1 MVQERGLQ
9 RLAACDTPVTEYTED
24 VMTITRHLNGGP
36 HIPNWSMLCIA
47 GSRTRDCGSPAATS
61 ISTMSRQHSADVVS
75 VSSSLRSSTVSAI
88 TSLGLADHDH
98 PHLDPSGGLDARP
111 GQSYGPSEDHSE
123 IEMHTMDHTP
133 SEIEVP
139 TSNNAEGRTTTQEC
153 ESLIS
158 PVQNDS
164 PTGEAAGI
172 EIIEIARPP
181 WVKRLGKM
189 AIAILILGTTVILGA
204 VSFTGFL
211 WFASYNNRTWHAIIV
226 RDWLTESVT
235 ILAEAIKQAVNFQ
248 IGIGGAML
256 AALALERGEVL
267 LQNAASLTMMRNGL
281 GSGKLL
287 SLSKKQL
294 RNRKA
299 MKGSSF
305 TIPCFIILETKIL
318 AFIQAITI
326 ILTSDVGLQ
335 PIPGYSKSSETA
347 FGFTYITPN
356 NTNIPQSRVLSRGT
370 SWSRKASLYP
380 TFAEYSEPPFIE
392 DGVSDT
398 GLTLRAFLPYSS
410 AQDREDT
417 YEYNGRT
424 TVLDSRVT
432 CQLPNLEGETVQADG
447 DGSLY
452 FTGSVRATRATPRLG
467 NVTIS
472 LIPWANASGYDSV
485 YNASY
490 PFFCIAPSDNEGN
503 FTDQWR
509 TTLCQLGE
517 CSSETFSVAGGLI
530 SEFKSNL
537 TLPAPNDSLGLS
549 ESSTSYGTAYLMVNV
564 TKGTSSIWRAVT
576 EASSSGSGVKPPQY
590 STSGEWLDLIY
601 SNGALVLSVTL
612 CYSSFD
618 TADLPVKISST
629 ANRTETTP
637 IFDFDSSTYTFNAL
651 REQYGQY
658 GNTLSP
664 EQRGVLR
671 LDKQDWVANQSET
684 PPVEP
689 YMRDFTNLGG
699 PKGEGN
705 DPNYTCL
712 LWEGST
718 PGVASNINF
727 QWLDPDLMHT
737 WLFQEIVQSGGSIA
751 FALQSLI
758 TLLSSMAYYD
768 QLGQFDN
775 RALIS
780 QTQFVTANTPQRYR
794 GFVAVAT
801 VLLVHLMLLGIIV
814 TMFLNGTHYS
824 MLGNSWQS
832 VSQAVTSETEA
843 YLAIA
848 SMKVDDEVKSKM
860 KDDGVQSLRIG
871 IDQIDGSNR
880 VGVVRYEDMTKRRS
894 TRSKTEA

>member
-1 MVQERGLQ
+1 
-9 RLAACDTPVTEYTED
+9 
-24 VMTITRHLNGGP
+24 
-36 HIPNWSMLCIA
+36 
-47 GSRTRDCGSPAATS
+47 
-61 ISTMSRQHSADVVS
+61 MSRQHSTDVAS
-75 VSSSLRSSTVSAI
+75 VPSNPRSSTISAI
-88 TSLGLADHDH
+88 TDLGLADDVRQYQA
-98 PHLDPSGGLDARP
+98 PSSGMEERP
-111 GQSYGPSEDHSE
+111 GQSDAPSEDLYE
-123 IEMHTMDHTP
+123 IEMHTMDHAP
-133 SEIEVP
+133 SGIEVS
-139 TSNNAEGRTTTQEC
+139 TSNYGDERTTPKED
-153 ESLIS
+153 ESLIG
-158 PVQNDS
+158 PVQNSS
-164 PTGEAAGI
+164 PTGEVTDVDI
-172 EIIEIARPP
+172 VEIARPP
-181 WVKRLGKM
+181 WLKQLGKM
-189 AIAILILGTTVILGA
+189 AITILMLGTVVILGA

-267 LQNAASLTMMRNGL
+267 LGNAASLTMMRNGL

-299 MKGSSF
+299 MEGSSF
-305 TIPCFIILETKIL
+305 TIPCLILLETKIL
-318 AFIQAITI
+318 AFIQVITI
-326 ILTSDVGLQ
+326 ILTSDIGLR
-335 PIPGYSKSSETA
+335 PIPGYLKSSETT

-356 NTNIPQSRVLSRGT
+356 YTNVPQSRVLSRGT
-370 SWSRKASLYP
+370 SWSRKASVYP

-398 GLTLRAFLPYSS
+398 GLTLRALLPYSS

-417 YEYNGRT
+417 YSYNGRT

-432 CQLPNLEGETVQADG
+432 CQLPNLEGEAVQADL
-447 DGSLY
+447 DSSLY
-452 FTGSVRATRATPRLG
+452 FTGSVRATRETPRLG
-467 NVTIS
+467 NVTFY
-472 LIPWANASGYDSV
+472 WADVPRNEKI
-485 YNASY
+485 YNASV
-490 PFFCIAPSDNEGN
+490 PFFCIAPSDKENGETN
-503 FTDQWR
+503 LTNQWR

-517 CSSETFSVAGGLI
+517 CSSQNFSVAGGLI

-537 TLPAPNDSLGLS
+537 TLPGPNDSLDVS
-549 ESSTSYGTAYLMVNV
+549 ESSNSYGTAYLIVNV
-564 TKGTSSIWRAVT
+564 TKGAPATWRAVT
-576 EASSSGSGVKPPQY
+576 EASSSGSGVRPSQY
-590 STSGEWLDLIY
+590 STSGEWLNLIY
-601 SNGALVLSVTL
+601 SNGALILSVTL

-629 ANRTETTP
+629 TNRTETTP
-637 IFDFDSSTYTFNAL
+637 TFDFNSSTYTFDAL

-658 GNTLSP
+658 GNELSP
-664 EQRGVLR
+664 EQRGVLM
-671 LDKQDWVANQSET
+671 LDKQDWTANQSEV

-689 YMRDFTNLGG
+689 YMRDFANLGG
-699 PKGEGN
+699 PKGQGN
-705 DPNYTCL
+705 DPNYTGL
-712 LWEGST
+712 LWEGSQPT
-718 PGVASNINF
+718 RASDEDF
-727 QWLDPDLMHT
+727 QWLNPDLMHI

-775 RALIS
+775 KAPIS
-780 QTQFVTANTPQRYR
+780 QTQFVTANAPQRYR

-801 VLLVHLMLLGIIV
+801 VLLVHLILLGIIV
-814 TMFLNGTHYS
+814 TMFVNGTRYT

-860 KDDGVQSLRIG
+860 EDDGVKSLRIG

-880 VGVVRYEDMTKRRS
+880 VGVVRYEDMVRRRS
-894 TRSKTEA
+894 IKPDTGS